1 MLARILR
8 AARFRRGIAVR
19 ADANF
24 AKVRK
29 MPISN

>member
-8 AARFRRGIAVR
+8 AARFRRGIDVR
-19 ADANF
+19 VDATF